1 MAAAGAD
8 VLVRGLLLL
17 TVLAALALAACGG
30 GGGSAAPTTTSSAQT
45 VSGSDLSSLIALA
58 GQKTRAA
65 GSARVSFKLEMTG
78 GQANGTM
85 SGEGVFDQHGGR
97 MTMDLGGLAGGALG
111 SGEAEVIFKELVYYM
126 KLPAAAIAQLPPGKK
141 WLKFDLGALS
151 EQQGLDLEQLTQLN
165 QSDPSQALRL
175 LSGAEDFEEVG
186 NEDVRGVETT
196 RYRGTVDMNQVA
208 ENAPPDLQDD
218 IRRIIEQTGDQTV
231 PMDIWIDQDGL
242 ARRLQWTQHLQQGT
256 TMTMDEELYD
266 FGAEVDATT
275 PPADEVLDLTAL
287 LGNS

>member
-1 MAAAGAD
+1 
-8 VLVRGLLLL
+8 VRGLALLA
-17 TVLAALALAACGG
+17 VLVALVLAACGG
-30 GGGSAAPTTTSSAQT
+30 GGGSAAPTTTGSAETTQT
-45 VSGSDLSSLIALA
+45 VAGSDASSVIAMA

-65 GSARVSFKLEMTG
+65 GSARVSFRLEMTG

-111 SGEAEVIFKELVYYM
+111 SGKAEIIFKDLVYYM
-126 KLPAAAIAQLPPGKK
+126 QLPAGALAQLPGGKK

-151 EQQGLDLEQLTQLN
+151 KQQGLDLEQLTQLN
-165 QSDPSQALRL
+165 QSDPSQALQL
-175 LSGAEDFEEVG
+175 LNGAEDFEEVG

-196 RYRGTVDMNQVA
+196 HYRGTVDMNEVA
-208 ENAPPDLQDD
+208 ENAPADLQDD
-218 IRRIIEQTGDQTV
+218 IRKIIEQTGDRTV
-231 PMDIWIDQDGL
+231 PMDIWIDKDGL
-242 ARRLQWTQHLQQGT
+242 ARRLRWTQHLQQGT
-256 TMTMDEELYD
+256 TMTMDEEIYD
-266 FGAEVDATT
+266 FGAEVNATT